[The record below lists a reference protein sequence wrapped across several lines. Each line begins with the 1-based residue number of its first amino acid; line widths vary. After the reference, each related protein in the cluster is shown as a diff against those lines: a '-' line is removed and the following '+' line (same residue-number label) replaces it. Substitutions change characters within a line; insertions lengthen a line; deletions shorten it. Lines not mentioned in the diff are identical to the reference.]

1 MFHHPVSFERSTWS
15 LGLLQ
20 NYCTKHLTLISWVAC
35 HWFLPNP
42 ISYFFFLFYNFYHTS
57 FSCYCSLSILTQI
70 LPTDCLWSK
79 AVQRPEQS
87 YEAKCQPLLKCLVWF
102 ICSLRLPLYPKY
114 AFDRNNAVTLNHVS
128 RSKWINVKADLFQN
142 QFCTLS
148 PWPNLAQR
156 SMSNSNSLQRSMS
169 NSNF

>member
-1 MFHHPVSFERSTWS
+1 MAWLDCISYLNLWKLERLRMLNDLKQKCKSY
-15 LGLLQ
+15 Q
-20 NYCTKHLTLISWVAC
+20 NYKFILCPNRL
-35 HWFLPNP
+35 FL
-42 ISYFFFLFYNFYHTS
+42 L
-57 FSCYCSLSILTQI
+57 SLSILTQI

-142 QFCTLS
+142 QFWTLS

>member
-1 MFHHPVSFERSTWS
+1 MAW
-15 LGLLQ
+15 LD
-20 NYCTKHLTLISWVAC
+20 C
-35 HWFLPNP
+35 
-42 ISYFFFLFYNFYHTS
+42 ISYLNLWKLERLRMLNDLKQKCKSYQNDKFISCPNRLFLL
-57 FSCYCSLSILTQI
+57 SLTILTQI

-87 YEAKCQPLLKCLVWF
+87 YEAKCQPLLKCLVCF
-102 ICSLRLPLYPKY
+102 ICYLRLPLYPKY
-114 AFDRNNAVTLNHVS
+114 AFDRNNTVTLNHVS

-142 QFCTLS
+142 QFWTLS

-156 SMSNSNSLQRSMS
+156 SMSNSNSLQRSTS